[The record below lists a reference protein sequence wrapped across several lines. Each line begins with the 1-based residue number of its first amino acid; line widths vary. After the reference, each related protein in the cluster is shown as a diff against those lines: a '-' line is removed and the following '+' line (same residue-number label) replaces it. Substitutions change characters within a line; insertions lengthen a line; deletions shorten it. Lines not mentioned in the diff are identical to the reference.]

1 MVAVVQWH
9 TGDVFR
15 ACVDRLQTKCPVS
28 AATRRFEFGMKFA
41 LKGENEL
48 CGFALLVRSLRE
60 FFICFVDESSALCA
74 SPRAH
79 AHKPA
84 IDHPERSEALEC
96 RIDPAIERN
105 VGRTLVRRRRVSIA
119 TKDLAD

>member
-15 ACVDRLQTKCPVS
+15 ACVDRLHTKCPVS

-60 FFICFVDESSALCA
+60 FFICFVDESSALCESKGA
-74 SPRAH
+74 CPQTRYRSPRAQRG
-79 AHKPA
+79 ARMP
-84 IDHPERSEALEC
+84 DRSSY
-96 RIDPAIERN
+96 R
-105 VGRTLVRRRRVSIA
+105 
-119 TKDLAD
+119 